1 MKKCVTIPLV
11 AALIAALLSLPA
23 CESDPFAALRGD
35 VSAEGGF
42 RWNGVAFR
50 GTLTLERSAPRLTVT
65 LTAPAALAGMT
76 AERTPEGDVLTYLGI
91 RREMAAPLEA
101 LDLLSLLLSP
111 PASYRQTEE
120 GVRFEVEDGCVTL
133 LSEHGAPRRLV
144 YEGARGTAELWWNQ
158 PQKRDSL

>member
-23 CESDPFAALRGD
+23 CESDPFSALRGN

-42 RWNGVAFR
+42 RWNGVDFR

-65 LTAPAALAGMT
+65 LTAPASLAGMT
-76 AERTPEGDVLTYLGI
+76 AERTSEGDVLTYLGI
-91 RREMAAPLEA
+91 RREMAAPLPA
-101 LDLLSLLLSP
+101 LDLLLLLLSP
-111 PASYRQTEE
+111 PDTYRQTEE
-120 GVRFEVEDGCVTL
+120 GIRYEVEDGRITL
-133 LSEHGAPRRLV
+133 LSEHGVPLRLV